1 MGQPELF
8 NETMPKGRK
17 DGGGGEREGH
27 REPAHVHDL
36 CMCFSWQVASL
47 AGLGGQVEIEQ
58 NFLNNKL
65 KTITA
70 YFGDLIRRP
79 ALLKTSTSEAEV

>member
-1 MGQPELF
+1 M
-8 NETMPKGRK
+8 NERIYSKS
-17 DGGGGEREGH
+17 
-27 REPAHVHDL
+27 L
-36 CMCFSWQVASL
+36 CTCDFLCSSFQVASL
-47 AGLGGQVEIEQ
+47 AGPGGQVEIEQ

-79 ALLKTSTSEAEV
+79 ESKT